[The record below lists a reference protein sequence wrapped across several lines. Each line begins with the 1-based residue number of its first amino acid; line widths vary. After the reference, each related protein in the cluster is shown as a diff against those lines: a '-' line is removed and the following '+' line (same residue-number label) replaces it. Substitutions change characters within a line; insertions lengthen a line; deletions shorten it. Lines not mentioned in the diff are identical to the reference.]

1 MPDSTVFSVLA
12 AMGQRPEPFS
22 VSTVRTLWTD
32 PHISAQMLAWHLDP
46 MAPLASRPAAVIDA
60 GVTWMA
66 DRLGIGADTRLCD
79 FGCGPGLYTSRF
91 AERHGAQIT
100 GVDFSARSIA
110 HAREVAARAGLSI
123 TYHEADYLTFSTED
137 RFDVI
142 TLIFSDLCPLS
153 PTQRQGLYGIWR
165 EHLAPGGRVVF
176 DVVSRAR
183 FETLSEGMTAGRRF
197 MDGFWA
203 AGDYVGIQE
212 TFLYDAESL
221 SLDRYSIVEA
231 DDRAWVVYNWLQH
244 FTPETIAAELV
255 GAGFVVEDIYSD
267 LTGTPFDPA
276 SPDIGVVARV
286 EGE

>member
-1 MPDSTVFSVLA
+1 MPEAMVFPVLA
-12 AMGQRPEPFS
+12 TIGQRPEPFS
-22 VSTVRTLWTD
+22 VSTVQTLWTD

-60 GVTWMA
+60 GVAWMA
-66 DRLGIGADTRLCD
+66 DRLGIGPGTRLCD

-91 AERHGAQIT
+91 AERHGAQVT

-110 HAREVAARAGLSI
+110 HAREATARAGLPI
-123 TYHEADYLTFSTED
+123 TYYEADYLTFSTVD

-142 TLIFSDLCPLS
+142 SLIFSDLCPLS
-153 PTQRQGLYGIWR
+153 PAQRQRLYGIWR
-165 EHLAPGGRVVF
+165 EHLVPGGRVVF

-183 FETLSEGMTAGRRF
+183 FETLSEGMTGGRRF

-203 AGDYVGIQE
+203 AGDYVGVQE

-221 SLDRYSIVEA
+221 SLDRYTIVEA

-244 FTPETIAAELV
+244 FTPEAIAAELA
-255 GAGFVVEDIYSD
+255 GAGFVVEDMYGD
-267 LTGTPFDPA
+267 LTGAPLEPN
-276 SPDIGVVARV
+276 SSEIGVVARV
-286 EGE
+286 AGE